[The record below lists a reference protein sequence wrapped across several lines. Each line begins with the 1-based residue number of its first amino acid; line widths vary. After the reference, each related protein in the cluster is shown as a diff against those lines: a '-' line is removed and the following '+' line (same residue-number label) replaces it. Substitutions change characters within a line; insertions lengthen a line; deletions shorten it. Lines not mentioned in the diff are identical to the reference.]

1 MYTVQ
6 LKKSG
11 PLSAMA
17 LAGSGRIVTT
27 QNGDRLVL
35 GSLAEAQ
42 RLARLFAD
50 YGLLS

>member
-1 MYTVQ
+1 MYALQ

-17 LAGSGRIVTT
+17 LADHGRIVTT
-27 QNGDRLVL
+27 PRGDRLIVT
-35 GSLAEAQ
+35 SIAAAQ
-42 RLARLFAD
+42 RLARLFAG